1 MEGDQVGQVSYLLI
15 LALHRRELV
24 SFPVRHE
31 LLVVPVDGHVVH
43 QIGIDVVRE
52 PEDVACLGQHQLER
66 RPDRPYATNQ
76 KQIPS
81 LILVIAVLY
90 FVDVV
95 IDILKCQNVLRF

>member
-1 MEGDQVGQVSYLLI
+1 MQSYQVGQVSDLLI
-15 LALHRRELV
+15 FALHRRELV
-24 SFPVRHE
+24 SFSVCHE
-31 LLVVPVDGHVVH
+31 LLVVPVNGHVVH

-52 PEDVACLGQHQLER
+52 PEDIACLGQHQLKR

-76 KQIPS
+76 KQIPT
-81 LILVIAVLY
+81 LILVIGVLN